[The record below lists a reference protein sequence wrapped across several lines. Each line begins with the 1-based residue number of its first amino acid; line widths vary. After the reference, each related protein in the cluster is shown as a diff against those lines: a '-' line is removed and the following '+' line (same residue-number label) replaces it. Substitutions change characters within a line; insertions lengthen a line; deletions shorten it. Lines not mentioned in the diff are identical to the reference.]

1 MSEKQFNRD
10 LYNRNV
16 SIKKLKETQA
26 EDDKVVGGSGKRK
39 NFIDVADGLN
49 KIRIAMHHE
58 DENFYKLRCVHKVK
72 VEGDNGDL
80 RNTVVLNAKIHGGMK
95 RDIIEEYVSFVK
107 SKLDSNKDK
116 DADKIKAI
124 TDWKSGLLP
133 NNTWWAYAFKLVKGD
148 NGIESNPGIFEFK
161 KAVRDQLSDV
171 IAAEEADDTIEV
183 DPFTHPDEG
192 RPILLTYDS
201 KAKKSADYYKV
212 SLSKK
217 ASVLTDED
225 LQWLFEQPSLTSQLS
240 GVYDK
245 KQFSMAIEG
254 LRFFDSENDIDLFEE
269 DEFQDILKELESDI
283 KAESKP
289 VESSKT
295 KTSKKEEVVEKKSA
309 PKKKEEVEEEDEVE
323 EAPKGKKVKDGD
335 IFDDMDR
342 DDLKEWIGENLE
354 EGSYTL
360 KKSMSDDDIRDM
372 IREKA
377 KTLKKKS
384 TIEEE
389 DEEDPIETK
398 SEEED
403 KPKDDKKKRPTLDE
417 LKQKFGKKA

>member
-16 SIKKLKETQA
+16 SIKKLKETQT
-26 EDDKVVGGSGKRK
+26 EDDKIVGGSGKRK
-39 NFIDVADGLN
+39 NFIDVTDGLN

-58 DENFYKLRCVHKVK
+58 DEVFYKLRCVHKIK
-72 VEGDNGDL
+72 IEGDNGDL
-80 RNTVVLNAKIHGGMK
+80 RNTVVLNAKIHGGKK
-95 RDIIEEYVSFVK
+95 RDVIEEYVSFVK

-133 NNTWWAYAFKLVKGD
+133 NNTWWAYGFKLVKGD

-161 KAVRDQLSDV
+161 KSVRDQLSDV

-201 KAKKSADYYKV
+201 KAKKNSDYYKV

-217 ASVLTDED
+217 ASVLSDED

-240 GVYDK
+240 NVYDK
-245 KQFSMAIEG
+245 KQFDMAIEG

-269 DEFQDILKELESDI
+269 DEFQEILKELESDI

-289 VESSKT
+289 AESSKA
-295 KTSKKEEVVEKKSA
+295 KTSKKEEVAEKKSSL
-309 PKKKEEVEEEDEVE
+309 KKKEEVEEEDEVE
-323 EAPKGKKVKDGD
+323 EAPKGKKVKEGD

-372 IREKA
+372 IREKS

-403 KPKDDKKKRPTLDE
+403 KSKDDKKKRPTLDE
-417 LKQKFGKKA
+417 LKQKFGKKV